1 MLENEQRSSL
11 IEVGSSPGYGDR
23 MSSTSSNSIYGDA
36 EVRRRRTLDAAISLL
51 DEGGYSALTIRA
63 VAKRAGTSTGLIYQ
77 YFVDKQDIFA
87 GLLSESQL
95 EMADFVNSLP
105 RDQGLTALLA
115 SMIPEF
121 ARHWARVGRLTTTWR
136 DIEGMAGSERESM
149 LELHASVAVYNAAL
163 IRALTEAAAAEGSAL
178 LDDPALI
185 HVVLSGL
192 KGLADTIVNNIA
204 KELSPEHLVNVSARA
219 LARAITE

>member
-1 MLENEQRSSL
+1 
-11 IEVGSSPGYGDR
+11 
-23 MSSTSSNSIYGDA
+23 MSSTSSKSIYGDA

-87 GLLSESQL
+87 ALLSESQL

-105 RDQGLTALLA
+105 REQGLSALLE
-115 SMIPEF
+115 SMISEF

-136 DIEGMAGSERESM
+136 DIEGMAGP
-149 LELHASVAVYNAAL
+149 
-163 IRALTEAAAAEGSAL
+163 TEKACGNFTH
-178 LDDPALI
+178 P
-185 HVVLSGL
+185 
-192 KGLADTIVNNIA
+192 
-204 KELSPEHLVNVSARA
+204 
-219 LARAITE
+219 